1 MRAIV
6 LSAGYGTRLWP
17 LTEDRTKPAIP
28 ILGKPLV
35 GYVAEYLAGYG
46 IDEIV
51 VNLHH
56 RPESVRKALGDGS
69 RFGVKLHYVDEPEI
83 LGTSGA
89 LDNTREFFEHETFVA
104 VNGKIITDIDLK
116 AALETHRKTSAIA
129 TLVLLPNP
137 HRERFSV
144 VETESGRVTGFGG
157 MPAGNAGGPAPLM
170 FTGIHILEPR
180 IFEYI
185 PRGVFSHS
193 TTDVYPQAI
202 ANGEVIAAHV
212 ASGKWRELSTLQRY
226 LDISIELLEE
236 NEKSFVAG
244 ENSVISETASV
255 VEAILWDDVNVGDG
269 ARVSRAVL
277 ADDVTVEDGEVIEN
291 AVVVPRKLIEGK
303 TAPEKALPGH
313 FQGKNFVVPL

>member
-56 RPESVRKALGDGS
+56 RPESVRRALGDGS
-69 RFGVKLHYVDEPEI
+69 RFGVKLHYVEEPEI

-89 LDNTREFFEHETFVA
+89 LDNTREFFERETFVA
-104 VNGKIITDIDLK
+104 VNGKIITDIDLSG
-116 AALETHRKTSAIA
+116 ALETHRKTQAIA
-129 TLVLLPNP
+129 TLVLLPNAR
-137 HRERFSV
+137 RERFSV
-144 VETESGRVTGFGG
+144 VETEAGRVKGFGG
-157 MPAGNAGGPAPLM
+157 MPIDDGSVPMM
-170 FTGIHILEPR
+170 FTGIQILEPR
-180 IFEYI
+180 ILDYI

-202 ANGEVIAAHV
+202 AKGEIIAAHV
-212 ASGKWRELSTLQRY
+212 ASGTWQELSTLKRY
-226 LDISIELLEE
+226 LDISVELLKEAG
-236 NEKSFVAG
+236 KIYVAG
-244 ENSVISETASV
+244 PDAVIDP
-255 VEAILWDDVNVGDG
+255 EAIVNESIIWDRVVIGAG
-269 ARVSRAVL
+269 ARLTRAVL
-277 ADDVTVEDGEVIEN
+277 ADDVVIPSGEIVEN
-291 AVVVPRKLIEGK
+291 AVVVLRKLVEGK
-303 TAPEKALPGH
+303 IRPEKALPGH
-313 FQGKNFVVPL
+313 FQGENFVVPL